1 MYYVNSNL
9 YNYHYAKNQN
19 HFLKRGARGMIN
31 KNINEFCEFLEKESS
46 PEREEFL
53 KSINELLN
61 ALDMF
66 IDAIN
71 KEYFTNERKD

>member
-1 MYYVNSNL
+1 
-9 YNYHYAKNQN
+9 
-19 HFLKRGARGMIN
+19 MIN